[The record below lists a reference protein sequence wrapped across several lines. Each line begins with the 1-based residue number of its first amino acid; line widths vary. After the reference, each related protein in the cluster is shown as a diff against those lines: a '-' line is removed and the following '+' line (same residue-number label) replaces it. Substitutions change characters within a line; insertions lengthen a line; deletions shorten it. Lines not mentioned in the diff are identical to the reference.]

1 VIKNEQNL
9 KDALAYIRDGIN
21 TIMFSNLVL
30 NVLFSASLQ
39 MLWGTIN
46 TLQLIVMVTLFNLN
60 YPKNAMFTFKLI
72 A

>member
-46 TLQLIVMVTLFNLN
+46 TL
-60 YPKNAMFTFKLI
+60 
-72 A
+72 